1 MVGRFIWKRIG
12 RGRGFPDFP
21 EIAMSELKGNGVGE
35 RRLLL
40 GGPEFLLY
48 DEVMLRI
55 CCVIILAFKPMPSK
69 GFFLVVKSGMRIV
82 TGNKFVLQ

>member
-1 MVGRFIWKRIG
+1 MGMVGRFIWKRIG
-12 RGRGFPDFP
+12 GGRGFPDFP

-55 CCVIILAFKPMPSK
+55 CCVIILAFKSMP
-69 GFFLVVKSGMRIV
+69 
-82 TGNKFVLQ
+82 